1 MELAKIENLLE
12 KYFEAETSIQEE
24 AILQKYFAQKEV
36 PEHLKQYKEMFNFF
50 SSSSL
55 ETSNRTIELT
65 RESKKTIS
73 IKWLSIAAML
83 VFFIGIY
90 SVYQQNETEKEEAR
104 LAYMETQKAL
114 ELISQSLNKG
124 TGAIAH
130 LDNFNKGTDAMARLS
145 TFENTQN
152 RIFNQ

>member
-24 AILQKYFAQKEV
+24 AILQEYFAKDDV
-36 PEHLKQYKEMFNFF
+36 PEHLRQYKEMFNFF
-50 SSSSL
+50 SNSSL
-55 ETSNRTIELT
+55 ETSSRTIEL
-65 RESKKTIS
+65 KKETKRTIS

-83 VFFIGIY
+83 VFFVGIY
-90 SVYQQNETEKEEAR
+90 SVYQKSETEKEEAR

-114 ELISQSLNKG
+114 DLISQSLNKG

-130 LDNFNKGTDAMARLS
+130 LDNFNKGTDAMAQLR
-145 TFENTQN
+145 TFENTQK
-152 RIFNQ
+152 RIFN

>member
-24 AILQKYFAQKEV
+24 AILQEYFAKDEV
-36 PEHLKQYKEMFNFF
+36 PEHLKQYKEIFNFF
-50 SSSSL
+50 SNSLL
-55 ETSNRTIELT
+55 ETSSRTIAL
-65 RESKKTIS
+65 KKETKRTIS

-83 VFFIGIY
+83 VFFVGIY
-90 SVYQQNETEKEEAR
+90 SVYQKSETEKEEAR

-114 ELISQSLNKG
+114 DLISQSLNKG

-130 LDNFNKGTDAMARLS
+130 LDNFNKGTDAMAQLR
-145 TFENTQN
+145 TFENTQK
-152 RIFNQ
+152 RIFN